1 MFLVVERGPAEA
13 PMLSQQSMNDAKQPV
28 ARDMAP
34 EIGGTVAGAVAD
46 SSASRPAASTGLR
59 PLSFAT
65 SLLDPYAT
73 MTYHEV
79 VHPPILRVAMYA
91 QRLPASRPVISEP
104 LGRTLS
110 ERPQGETNF
119 IEQKPAPTRD
129 QLMRDLLGK
138 PEGPV
143 L

>member
-1 MFLVVERGPAEA
+1 MFLVVDRGTAEA
-13 PMLSQQSMNDAKQPV
+13 PVLSQQPRKDAKQPV
-28 ARDMAP
+28 ARDVTP
-34 EIGGTVAGAVAD
+34 GIGGTVAGAVAD
-46 SSASRPAASTGLR
+46 SSASRPAASTGMR
-59 PLSFAT
+59 PSPFAA

-91 QRLPASRPVISEP
+91 QRFPASRPVISEP
-104 LGRTLS
+104 LGRTFS